1 MRFLRTWVVSLK
13 HADAIALRM
22 GGAFFGDNWT
32 EEGRMRADM
41 SLYEVVGDEGVA
53 L

>member
-1 MRFLRTWVVSLK
+1 MPMQLLSGW
-13 HADAIALRM
+13 

>member
-1 MRFLRTWVVSLK
+1 MGGQPQTCRCNCSQ
-13 HADAIALRM
+13 DG

>member
-1 MRFLRTWVVSLK
+1 MPMQLLSGWV
-13 HADAIALRM
+13 
-22 GGAFFGDNWT
+22 AFFGDNWT
-32 EEGRMRADM
+32 EEGRMRADV